1 MNMNRREFLAAAAGG
16 AAIGVLPFSGLAQL
30 KNHLR
35 YKAVAFDAFPIFD
48 PRPVFALTTELVP
61 GKGEELVGL
70 WRTRQFEY
78 TWLRTLSG
86 HYVDFPTV
94 TRDALEFAAKSLKVE
109 LSPSTRLRLLDSY
122 FQLKAWPDVV
132 PALRRLKEAGLRL
145 GFLSN
150 FSHAMLATNIKSAG
164 LDGYFE
170 QLLSTDQVRAFKPDS
185 RSYRMGVDAFGL
197 APGEIV
203 FAAFAGWDAAG
214 AKSFGYPTFW
224 VNRQNGVEEELE
236 VHPDAVGG
244 IDELANFVGARLG
257 GMEAS

>member
-170 QLLSTDQVRAFKPDS
+170 QLLSTDQVRAFKPLIVWVSMHSDS
-185 RSYRMGVDAFGL
+185 RQVRLSSLHLLVGMQQERSRLAIPHFGSIDKMAL
-197 APGEIV
+197 KKNLRFIPMP
-203 FAAFAGWDAAG
+203 
-214 AKSFGYPTFW
+214 S
-224 VNRQNGVEEELE
+224 E
-236 VHPDAVGG
+236 V
-244 IDELANFVGARLG
+244 
-257 GMEAS
+257 